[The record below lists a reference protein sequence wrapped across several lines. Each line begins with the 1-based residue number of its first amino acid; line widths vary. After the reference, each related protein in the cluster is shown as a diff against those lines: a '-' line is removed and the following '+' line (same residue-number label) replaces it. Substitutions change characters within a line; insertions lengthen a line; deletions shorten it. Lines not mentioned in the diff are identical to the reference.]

1 MREVLRR
8 LLPAEGTSPLAL
20 GIFFPIGV
28 LLIVL
33 AAPVTLDASGVSVPL
48 WWLVAVAVQGAFS
61 AIVLAARA
69 RGWVAGPIIFAA
81 GFVRGIVPPLCAPAL
96 LGIDVAIADVLL
108 AGLTSGV
115 ACLLWLGVIGNV
127 LRARADYRREYAD
140 LARQAAQMRALSD
153 NDVAGLD
160 PAMLQEWA
168 AVRQRLQ
175 RTSDR
180 IRRALDEGRL
190 DSSDMVN
197 TARVIQTTVDEE
209 IRPLSHR
216 LWLESPP
223 EPPSLGARWILT
235 ESLRPWRPPILVI
248 LMVTAPLLLL
258 GAIRAAGL
266 DVALTVTAL
275 IGVAIVVWLGASS
288 VLALL
293 LPRHQLAIGIAASA
307 LMPVVLAAVS
317 IGVGE
322 GLLQLPANDAGA
334 IVIAIISTAIALS
347 VIIVRRILLERQLL
361 LDALSRSIDADAVR
375 LMAAWLHE
383 QSARTRWGEHLH
395 QSVQSE
401 LSAVATML
409 HVASSDPD
417 ALQRSAAIEDAAQR
431 VMRIARTEPALPLG
445 EHPADAI
452 RRAVQSWAG
461 LVTIEV
467 HLDDCTAD
475 QLAPWEMA
483 ALAVPEALANSVRRG
498 GARWVSVSV
507 RETAA
512 ALEVEVIDDGHLDPA
527 AAPGVGSAWL
537 DRHVPGRWSRER
549 VGERTILRM
558 SIPSA

>member
-8 LLPAEGTSPLAL
+8 LLPAEGSSPLAL

-61 AIVLAARA
+61 AIVLAART

-96 LGIDVAIADVLL
+96 LGIDVVTADVLL

-153 NDVAGLD
+153 HDVAGLD

-190 DSSDMVN
+190 DSSDMVS
-197 TARVIQTTVDEE
+197 TARVLQTTVDEE

-248 LMVTAPLLLL
+248 LMVTTPLLLL

-334 IVIAIISTAIALS
+334 IVIAIISTAIALC
-347 VIIVRRILLERQLL
+347 VIVVRRILLERQLL

-452 RRAVQSWAG
+452 RRAVQTWAG
-461 LVTIEV
+461 LVAIEV
-467 HLDDCTAD
+467 HLDDCAAD

-507 RETAA
+507 RESPES
-512 ALEVEVIDDGHLDPA
+512 LEVEVIDDGHLDSA
-527 AAPGVGSAWL
+527 ATPGVGSAWL
-537 DRHVPGRWSRER
+537 DRHVPGHWSRER
-549 VGERTILRM
+549 DGGRTVLRM
-558 SIPSA
+558 SIPAG

>member
-1 MREVLRR
+1 MRGVLSR
-8 LLPAEGTSPLAL
+8 LLPAECGSPLAL

-33 AAPVTLDASGVSVPL
+33 AAPVTLDSSGVSVPL

-61 AIVLAARA
+61 ALVLAARA
-69 RGWVAGPIIFAA
+69 RGWAVGPVVFAA
-81 GFVRGIVPPLCAPAL
+81 GFGRGVVPPLCAPAL
-96 LGIDVAIADVLL
+96 LGIDVVAGDNLL
-108 AGLTSGV
+108 AGLTSAV

-160 PAMLQEWA
+160 PAILQEWA
-168 AVRQRLQ
+168 AVRQLLQ
-175 RTSDR
+175 GTSER

-190 DSSDMVN
+190 DAADMASA
-197 TARVIQTTVDEE
+197 ARIIQSTVDEE

-216 LWLESPP
+216 LWLETPP
-223 EPPSLGARWILT
+223 EPPSLGVRWILT
-235 ESLRPWRPPILVI
+235 ESLRPWRPPITWILLVT
-248 LMVTAPLLLL
+248 LPLLLL

-266 DVALTVTAL
+266 SVALTVTAL
-275 IGVAIVVWLGASS
+275 IGSTVVVWLGASRA
-288 VLALL
+288 LALL
-293 LPRHQLAIGIAASA
+293 LPGHQLAIGISTSV
-307 LMPVVLAAVS
+307 LMPVVLVAVS

-322 GLLQLPANDAGA
+322 GLLGLPANDAGA
-334 IVIAIISTAIALS
+334 VVIAVISTAIALG

-361 LDALSRSIDADAVR
+361 LDALARSIDADAVR

-409 HVASSDPD
+409 HVASSEPD
-417 ALQRSAAIEDAAQR
+417 ALRRSAAIEDAAQR
-431 VMRIARTEPALPLG
+431 VTRIARTEPALPPG
-445 EHPADAI
+445 EHPVEAI
-452 RRAVQSWAG
+452 TRAVQGWAG
-461 LVTIEV
+461 LVDVEL
-467 HLDDCTAD
+467 HLDDCSAD
-475 QLAPWEMA
+475 RLASWELA
-483 ALAVPEALANSVRRG
+483 ARAVPEALANSVRRG

-507 RETAA
+507 RETPES
-512 ALEVEVIDDGHLDPA
+512 LEVEVIDDGHLDPA

-549 VGERTILRM
+549 EGDRTVLRM
-558 SIPSA
+558 SIPPG